1 MSESILDTTKKSL
14 GAENLT
20 EFDDNLKMFING
32 ALNILTQ
39 NGVGPVTGFRIT
51 GNETWSEFLQTDHE
65 ELYELC
71 KEFIYLDVKMVF
83 DPPIGS
89 VMDYYKA
96 RREEVLWRIREQA
109 DPADIFEVDKEA

>member
-1 MSESILDTTKKSL
+1 MSELILDTIKKSL

-20 EFDDNLKMFING
+20 EFDDNLIMFING

-51 GNETWSEFLQTDHE
+51 GSETWSDFLQIEHE

-89 VMDYYKA
+89 VMDYYKQ
-96 RREEVLWRIREQA
+96 RKEEVLWRIREQA
-109 DPADIFEVDKEA
+109 DPADIFVFFMEA

>member
-1 MSESILDTTKKSL
+1 MNNSILDTIKKSL

-20 EFDDNLKMFING
+20 EFDDNLIMFING

-51 GNETWSEFLQTDHE
+51 GTETWSDFLQTEHE

-89 VMDYYKA
+89 VMDYYKQ

-109 DPADIFEVDKEA
+109 DPADIFEVNKEA